1 MWPLFLVFGLVLCPL
16 LWGATDTEIE
26 DLIIDQTRSR
36 IGQEFYQDFVSAWE
50 APPGVKDYNIVIG
63 EQNDPRSGSWVLIE
77 VNDNLIYRALAKPGP
92 EDIMGAATQAIEVTK
107 EHLLT
112 MEQYEKNLEGEDMK
126 GKGIY

>member
-1 MWPLFLVFGLVLCPL
+1 M
-16 LWGATDTEIE
+16 
-26 DLIIDQTRSR
+26 
-36 IGQEFYQDFVSAWE
+36 
-50 APPGVKDYNIVIG
+50 KDYNIVIG
-63 EQNDPRSGSWVLIE
+63 EQNDPRSGSWFLIE
-77 VNDNLIYRALAKPGP
+77 VNDTLIYRALIKPGP